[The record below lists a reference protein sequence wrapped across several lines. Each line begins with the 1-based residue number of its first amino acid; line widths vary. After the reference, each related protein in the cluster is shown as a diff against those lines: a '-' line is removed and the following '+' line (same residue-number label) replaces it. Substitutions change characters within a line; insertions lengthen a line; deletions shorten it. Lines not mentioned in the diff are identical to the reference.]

1 MRFRLGNPKL
11 LEIRVEE
18 FHPFWK
24 RVELSG
30 ELSQKFLEILVL
42 NFTLHFPASL
52 SKQVIT
58 RRPPL
63 SYLQG
68 ARHPLYKHLLPM
80 HYTSE
85 VFITFEEVQH
95 QFDPLISIFLFVWL
109 MLLEG
114 FITGIHEEWSW
125 ILTLIDSRGIEKKHQ
140 KPDNAAY
147 THHNLASS
155 IITTIS
161 TYYGTLYNTYHSL
174 YCVCVELMW
183 NFTFWP
189 RK

>member
-1 MRFRLGNPKL
+1 MYHFLLYVICGFVDEQEQGILPLSLLNNL
-11 LEIRVEE
+11 LEIPPLTKGARIRVEE

-95 QFDPLISIFLFVWL
+95 QFDPLISIFLFV
-109 MLLEG
+109 
-114 FITGIHEEWSW
+114 
-125 ILTLIDSRGIEKKHQ
+125 
-140 KPDNAAY
+140 
-147 THHNLASS
+147 
-155 IITTIS
+155 
-161 TYYGTLYNTYHSL
+161 
-174 YCVCVELMW
+174 
-183 NFTFWP
+183 
-189 RK
+189 